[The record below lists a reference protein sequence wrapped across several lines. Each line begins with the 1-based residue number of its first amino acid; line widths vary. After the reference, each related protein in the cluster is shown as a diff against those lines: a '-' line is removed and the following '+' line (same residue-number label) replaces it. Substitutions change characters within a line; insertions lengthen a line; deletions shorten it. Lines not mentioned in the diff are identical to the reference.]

1 MVDSTFNMMNFLLF
15 VWSTRLFIRSTCYFL
30 HGQLCDFY
38 IALRLDLNKMA
49 ANNEERAAH
58 PLGVCHS

>member
-1 MVDSTFNMMNFLLF
+1 MMNFLLF

-58 PLGVCHS
+58 PLGVFHS